1 MMETIDKFISLFSE
15 FNLVIEP
22 KMTRPTKPN
31 NSTNTNPRKSIADL
45 KKKLG
50 RLTKEYKQ
58 AQRSFKHN
66 KITRQELFDFEWRI
80 FEIQEDLNYLQSQG
94 DNNEI

>member
-1 MMETIDKFISLFSE
+1 METIDKFISLFSE
-15 FNLVIEP
+15 FNLVIELITP
-22 KMTRPTKPN
+22 QNTKPN
-31 NSTNTNPRKSIADL
+31 NTNNTNPRTSIIDL

-58 AQRSFKHN
+58 AQHSFKNN

-80 FEIQEDLNYLQSQG
+80 FEIQEDLNYLQGQG
-94 DNNEI
+94 DNGEI

>member
-1 MMETIDKFISLFSE
+1 METIDKFISLFSE

-22 KMTRPTKPN
+22 KMTRPAKPN

-45 KKKLG
+45 KKKLD

-66 KITRQELFDFEWRI
+66 KITRQELFNFEWRI
-80 FEIQEDLNYLQSQG
+80 FEIQEDLNYLQGQG